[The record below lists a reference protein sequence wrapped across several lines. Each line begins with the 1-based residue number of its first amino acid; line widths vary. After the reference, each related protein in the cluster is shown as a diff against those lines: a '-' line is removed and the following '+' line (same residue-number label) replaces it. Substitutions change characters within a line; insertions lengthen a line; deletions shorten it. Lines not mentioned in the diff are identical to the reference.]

1 MRKNAALAKWRAGE
15 QTIGGWLS
23 LANTHSAEVM
33 ANAGF
38 DWLCVDL
45 QHGLIDYTDLVHML
59 PAISTTEVTPLVRVG
74 GNDATAIMKV
84 LDAGAMGV
92 IVPMV
97 NNRAEAERAIA
108 ACRYPPLG
116 LRSFGPIR
124 AAMYGGRGYAAEAN
138 DEIAC
143 IAMIETREGL
153 ANLEAIVT
161 TPGLAGIYI
170 GPADLALAI
179 DLPPRGDT
187 DDPVHLA
194 TVDRILQC
202 CKQHRVPVGIHTGGL
217 SYTQR
222 RLAAGFDFVTL
233 NSDTGF
239 MATALYTE
247 LAAARGGLK
256 QARENTGY

>member
-1 MRKNAALAKWRAGE
+1 MVCKRLARVRLAL
-15 QTIGGWLS
+15 
-23 LANTHSAEVM
+23 
-33 ANAGF
+33 
-38 DWLCVDL
+38 
-45 QHGLIDYTDLVHML
+45 
-59 PAISTTEVTPLVRVG
+59 
-74 GNDATAIMKV
+74 
-84 LDAGAMGV
+84 
-92 IVPMV
+92 
-97 NNRAEAERAIA
+97 
-108 ACRYPPLG
+108 
-116 LRSFGPIR
+116 
-124 AAMYGGRGYAAEAN
+124 YGGRGYAAEAN

-256 QARENTGY
+256 KARENTGY